1 MGQLKS
7 LKNGWKIIEKLVRMF
22 GINTSTKIYLA
33 TILSKLLIFLFQ
45 RKNFVISRNG
55 IKYNIDLEEGID
67 LGIFLS
73 LKNEKKL
80 FNVKKYI
87 DTNEKSTIIDIG
99 ANVGSVSLPLAQN
112 FNNAQIYSI
121 EPTIYAF
128 KKLKQNINLNNKLKK
143 RIKTFNFF
151 ATYKHKKIKFV
162 HSSWKLISNEKKHG
176 IHKGILKKT
185 SDRSISIDSLLKKNK
200 KRVRLIKIDVDGYEL
215 EVLKSAEKTL
225 KEEKPIIYFEL
236 APYLYKEMG
245 YTVDQLIRY
254 VKKIGYIFY
263 DENFKPVLDIKSVS
277 SKLTDRSQNYF
288 LFHNSFLV
296 I

>member
-1 MGQLKS
+1 MLKFS
-7 LKNGWKIIEKLVRMF
+7 
-22 GINTSTKIYLA
+22 TSAKVYFA
-33 TILSKLLIFLFQ
+33 KILSKLLIFIL
-45 RKNFVISRNG
+45 RKKNFLIIRNG
-55 IKYNIDLEEGID
+55 IKYNVDLEEGID
-67 LGIFLS
+67 LGIFLN

-80 FNVKKYI
+80 FKVKKYI
-87 DTNEKSTIIDIG
+87 DINEKSLIVDIG
-99 ANVGSVSLPLAQN
+99 ANIGSVSLPLAQN

-128 KKLKQNINLNNKLKK
+128 KKLKQNINFNLKLKK
-143 RIKTFNFF
+143 RIKTFNKF
-151 ATYKHKKIKFV
+151 ATYKKKKIKFV
-162 HSSWKLISNEKKHG
+162 HSSWKLVSGDKKHG

-185 SDRSISIDSLLKKNK
+185 SNKSISIDSLLKRNK

-225 KEEKPIIYFEL
+225 KKEKPIIYFEL

-245 YTVDQLIRY
+245 YTADHLIRY
-254 VKKIGYIFY
+254 IKKIDYAFY
-263 DENFKPVLDIKSVS
+263 DEDFKPVLDIKFVS
-277 SKLTDRSQNYF
+277 SKLTDKSQNYF

>member
-1 MGQLKS
+1 MLKFS
-7 LKNGWKIIEKLVRMF
+7 
-22 GINTSTKIYLA
+22 TSTKVYFA
-33 TILSKLLIFLFQ
+33 TILSRLLIFFL
-45 RKNFVISRNG
+45 RKKKFLISRNG

-80 FNVKKYI
+80 FKVKKYI
-87 DTNEKSTIIDIG
+87 DLNEKSLIIDIG

-112 FNNAQIYSI
+112 FNNSEIFSI
-121 EPTIYAF
+121 EPTIFAF
-128 KKLKQNINLNNKLKK
+128 KKLKQNINLNLGLKK
-143 RIKTFNFF
+143 RIKTFNYFVSC
-151 ATYKHKKIKFV
+151 KKKKIEFV
-162 HSSWKLISNEKKHG
+162 HSSWKLISGDKKHG

-185 SDRSISIDSLLKKNK
+185 SNRITSLDSVLKKNK

-225 KEEKPIIYFEL
+225 KKEKPIIYFEL

-245 YTVDQLIRY
+245 YTVDHLIKY
-254 VKKIGYIFY
+254 IKKIEYVFY
-263 DENFKPVLDIKSVS
+263 DENFKLVSDVKSIS
-277 SKLTDRSQNYF
+277 SKLTDKSQNYF

>member
-1 MGQLKS
+1 MLKFS
-7 LKNGWKIIEKLVRMF
+7 
-22 GINTSTKIYLA
+22 TSTKVYFA
-33 TILSKLLIFLFQ
+33 TILSRLLIFFL
-45 RKNFVISRNG
+45 RKKKFLISRNG

-80 FNVKKYI
+80 FKVKKYI
-87 DTNEKSTIIDIG
+87 DLNEKSLIIDIG

-112 FNNAQIYSI
+112 FNNSEIFSI
-121 EPTIYAF
+121 EPTIFAF
-128 KKLKQNINLNNKLKK
+128 KKLKQNINLNLGLKK
-143 RIKTFNFF
+143 RIKTFNYFVSC
-151 ATYKHKKIKFV
+151 KKKKIEFV
-162 HSSWKLISNEKKHG
+162 HSSWKLISGDKKHG

-185 SDRSISIDSLLKKNK
+185 SNRITSLDSVLKKNK

-225 KEEKPIIYFEL
+225 KKEKPIIYFEL

-245 YTVDQLIRY
+245 YTVDHLIKY
-254 VKKIGYIFY
+254 IKKIEYVFY
-263 DENFKPVLDIKSVS
+263 DENFKLVSDVKSVS
-277 SKLTDRSQNYF
+277 SKLTDKSQNYF

>member
-1 MGQLKS
+1 MLKLS
-7 LKNGWKIIEKLVRMF
+7 
-22 GINTSTKIYLA
+22 TSAKVYFA
-33 TILSKLLIFLFQ
+33 TILSKLLIFIL
-45 RKNFVISRNG
+45 RKKKFLISRNG
-55 IKYNIDLEEGID
+55 IKYNVDLEEGID
-67 LGIFLS
+67 LGIFLN

-80 FNVKKYI
+80 FKVKKYVDI
-87 DTNEKSTIIDIG
+87 NEKSLIVDIG
-99 ANVGSVSLPLAQN
+99 ANIGSVSLPLAQN

-128 KKLKQNINLNNKLKK
+128 KKLKENINLNLKLKK
-143 RIKTFNFF
+143 RIKTFNNF
-151 ATYKHKKIKFV
+151 ATYKNKKTKFV
-162 HSSWKLISNEKKHG
+162 HSSWKLVRGDKKHG

-185 SDRSISIDSLLKKNK
+185 SNKSISIDNLLKRNK

-225 KEEKPIIYFEL
+225 KKDKPIIYFEL

-245 YTVDQLIRY
+245 YTADHLIRY
-254 VKKIGYIFY
+254 IKKIDYAFY
-263 DENFKPVLDIKSVS
+263 DEDFKPVLDIKLDS
-277 SKLTDRSQNYF
+277 SKLTNKSQNYF

>member
-1 MGQLKS
+1 MLKFS
-7 LKNGWKIIEKLVRMF
+7 
-22 GINTSTKIYLA
+22 TSTKVYFA
-33 TILSKLLIFLFQ
+33 TILSRLLIFFL
-45 RKNFVISRNG
+45 RKKKFLISRNG

-80 FNVKKYI
+80 FKVQKYI
-87 DTNEKSTIIDIG
+87 DITEKSLIVDIG

-112 FNNAQIYSI
+112 FNNSEIYSI

-128 KKLKQNINLNNKLKK
+128 EKLKQNINLNHKLKK
-143 RIKTFNFF
+143 RVKTFNYFVSC
-151 ATYKHKKIKFV
+151 KKKKIKFV
-162 HSSWKLISNEKKHG
+162 HSSWKLTSDDKKHG

-185 SDRSISIDSLLKKNK
+185 SNRITSLDSILKKNK

-225 KEEKPIIYFEL
+225 KKEKPIIYFEL

-245 YTVDQLIRY
+245 YTVDHLIKY
-254 VKKIGYIFY
+254 IKKIDYAFY
-263 DENFKPVLDIKSVS
+263 DENFQRVLDIKSIS
-277 SKLTDRSQNYF
+277 SKLTDKSQNYF